1 MAIRKLTPLMKQYTR
16 IKSQH
21 EDAILFFRMGDFYEM
36 FFDDAKL
43 ASKELNI
50 VLTAREKGESKKIP
64 LAGVP
69 HHAADSYIE
78 RLIKKGYKV
87 AICEQVEDPAQAKGI
102 VKREVVRV
110 ITPGTLIEDTLLT
123 PNSNN
128 YLMALAV
135 PASKEEKIDT
145 DIPSKIG
152 LAFVDIS
159 TGEFTTTQLEGIEDI
174 PTKLSTELTRFKP
187 SECILPTTLYEDH
200 NKLLEILTNQRHDQV
215 QTQNEREVMITPFND
230 EAFKH
235 DAAYENLTEHFQIL
249 SLEGMG
255 LENKDLA
262 VSAAGAALS
271 YIQETQKAQL
281 SYINQLT
288 TYSIA
293 DYMVLDATTLRNLEI
308 IRNIRDGTTKGTLL
322 GILDHTVTSMGSRSI
337 RKWVQQPL
345 IKIEDITARQDAV
358 EELSQ
363 QIFLRR
369 DIVEQLQKIYD
380 LERLISRVVYG
391 SANARDLIALKQSL
405 NVIPK
410 IKRLIAEVDPSLTSI
425 ILRDLEL
432 NMDDQAEVV
441 SLIDRAIIDD
451 PPTTVREGGLI
462 KPNYNDDLDALGQT
476 SRDGK
481 KWIAALERQE
491 QRRSRIKTLKV
502 GYNKIFGYYIEVSKL
517 NLPQVPQ
524 DYIRKQTLVNAE
536 RFITPELKEKEN
548 AIISADDKIEALE
561 YKLFNEVRDFVAS
574 NADSIQR
581 TSRSLAI
588 LDVLI
593 ALAETAINNNY
604 IRPEITDSNVLKITE
619 GRHPVVEQLLDT
631 QFIPNGTFLD
641 CEDNRLVILTGPNMA
656 GKSTYM
662 RQIAL
667 ITIMAQLGSFVPA
680 AEASIG
686 VVDRIFTRVG
696 AFDDLTRGQSTFM
709 VEMLELANILN
720 NATKRSL
727 ILLDEIGRGTS
738 TFDGLSIAWAVAEY
752 IHNRNKLGAKTIFA
766 THYHHLNEL
775 AEVLEGVQNYNIA
788 VKEDQDDIIFLYN
801 VQRGGANQSFGIQ
814 VARLAGMPLE
824 VIARAKEVLAK
835 IEAEDVLGVSDEARQ
850 DAASTKKLLRASG
863 KPLQLTFTEEAR
875 TPLTEI
881 ELKIIE
887 ELKSLD
893 LKNLTPLQVLNKIYE
908 LQKRL
913 LQAKDN
919 DR

>member
-1 MAIRKLTPLMKQYTR
+1 MKQYNR

-21 EDAILFFRMGDFYEM
+21 EDAILFFRMGDFYET
-36 FFDDAKL
+36 FFEDAKI

-50 VLTAREKGESKKIP
+50 VLTAREKGDTKKIP

-69 HHAADSYIE
+69 HHAANSYIE

-87 AICEQVEDPAQAKGI
+87 AICEQVEDPTLAKGI

-110 ITPGTLIEDTLLT
+110 ITPGTLIEDSLLT
-123 PNSNN
+123 PQDNN
-128 YLMALAV
+128 YLMALTAEYRDEN
-135 PASKEEKIDT
+135 ASFPIKL
-145 DIPSKIG
+145 G

-159 TGEFTTTQLEGIEDI
+159 TGEFSTTQLEGGDDLVSKF
-174 PTKLSTELTRFKP
+174 TTELTRFKP
-187 SECILPTTLYEDH
+187 SECIIPSTLYDNNNE
-200 NKLLEILTNQRHDQV
+200 LIRILKHQAQV
-215 QTQNEREVMITPFND
+215 QAQNQYDREVMITPYDD

-235 DAAYENLTEHFQIL
+235 DTAYQNLTEHFQTI
-249 SLEGMG
+249 SIEGLG

-262 VSAAGAALS
+262 VSASGAALS

-281 SYINQLT
+281 SYINHLT

-293 DYMVLDATTLRNLEI
+293 DYMVLDATTLRNLEL
-308 IRNIRDGTTKGTLL
+308 IRNIRNGTTKGTLL
-322 GILDHTVTSMGSRSI
+322 GILDHTVTSMGSRLI

-345 IKIEDITARQDAV
+345 IKLADITARQDAV

-369 DIVEQLQKIYD
+369 DLAEQLQKIYD

-405 NVIPK
+405 NVIPQLK
-410 IKRLIAEVDPSLTSI
+410 TLLSEVDPSLNSE
-425 ILRDLEL
+425 ILRDLET
-432 NMDDQAEVV
+432 NMDDQSEIVG
-441 SLIDRAIIDD
+441 LIESSIVDN

-462 KPNYNDDLDALGQT
+462 KVNYNEDLDNLRST
-476 SRDGK
+476 SREGK

-491 QRRSRIKTLKV
+491 QRRTRIKTLKV

-517 NLPQVPQ
+517 NLSQVPE

-536 RFITPELKEKEN
+536 RFITPGLKAKEN
-548 AIISADDKIEALE
+548 AIISADEKIEALE
-561 YKLFNEVRDFVAS
+561 YKLFTEVRDIVAAQ
-574 NADSIQR
+574 ADSIQG
-581 TSRSLAI
+581 TSRSLAT

-593 ALAETAINNNY
+593 SLAETAINNNY
-604 IRPEITDSNVLKITE
+604 VRPEITETTVIKIKD
-619 GRHPVVEQLLDT
+619 GRHPVAEQILDT
-631 QFIPNGTFLD
+631 QFIPNDTFID
-641 CEDNRLVILTGPNMA
+641 CENNRLVILTGPNMA

-680 AEASIG
+680 TETSIG
-686 VVDRIFTRVG
+686 IVDRIFTRVG

-720 NATKRSL
+720 NATARSL

-752 IHNRNKLGAKTIFA
+752 VHNRTKLGAKTLFA

-775 AEVLEGVQNYNIA
+775 AAVLEGVQNYNIA
-788 VKEDQDDIIFLYN
+788 VKEDQDDIIFLYK
-801 VQRGGANQSFGIQ
+801 VQQGGANQSFGIQ

-835 IEAEDVLGVSDEARQ
+835 IEAEDMLGVSEEAKQ
-850 DAASTKKLLRASG
+850 EISAGAKLQGIEG
-863 KPLQLTFTEEAR
+863 KHLQLTFKDEAR
-875 TPLTEI
+875 TSFSEA
-881 ELKIIE
+881 EQKILE
-887 ELKSLD
+887 ELKKLD
-893 LKNLTPLQVLNKIYE
+893 LKNLTPLQALNKIYDV
-908 LQKRL
+908 QKKL
-913 LQAKDN
+913 GGK
-919 DR
+919 